1 MTRTDV
7 MASSRPNGVSG
18 ETRSRGSSSIWRGL
32 TIVAVLF
39 ALALV
44 PSAALGAS
52 EPTSGY
58 QQTPTVSKT
67 TPSTGVAPAK
77 EEKPASSKEAPPTT
91 TTAPSGEKAST
102 LPFTGFDLRWDLGLG
117 LLLIAAGVSIVVLQ
131 RRQRRS

>member
-18 ETRSRGSSSIWRGL
+18 QTRSKGSSSSWRAL
-32 TIVAVLF
+32 TIAAVLF
-39 ALALV
+39 ALAVL
-44 PSAALGAS
+44 PSTALGAS

-77 EEKPASSKEAPPTT
+77 EEKPASSKAAPTS
-91 TTAPSGEKAST
+91 TTAPAGEKAST

-131 RRQRRS
+131 RRQRRN